1 MAPLSGSRRGRRMYR
16 CKPVLRTRGEPL
28 VYFTRL
34 RGWGRKLHAISAGSA
49 LKSAIRS
56 QRRSPRAFW
65 AGQAI
70 YWHGVHPVGR
80 TDLHIARVVL
90 QLDDGER
97 SSLPWR
103 AARREPIRKKGW
115 ILSRNCL
122 VRSHPGELQ
131 GMVRAASGE
140 IFKACSVAR
149 LRSSTAAAGRT
160 PWLIA

>member
-1 MAPLSGSRRGRRMYR
+1 MIPTPRLARSANEASGGEGCPKVARWAPVAGARAAAEVSWAPPVFPARHERRKWPLSGSRRGRRMYR

-80 TDLHIARVVL
+80 TDLHIARVAL

-97 SSLPWR
+97 SLF
-103 AARREPIRKKGW
+103 A
-115 ILSRNCL
+115 
-122 VRSHPGELQ
+122 V
-131 GMVRAASGE
+131 ASCQ
-140 IFKACSVAR
+140 A
-149 LRSSTAAAGRT
+149 
-160 PWLIA
+160 